1 MLTEICKNMPQKFV
15 CEKCDYSCN
24 KQFLWKQHINTV
36 KHNTYHGLTEY
47 LPKYAKCECGKTY
60 KHKQS
65 LYNHKKTCK
74 YEKSTLKHE
83 DDNIDKKV
91 EPKVKTEVETKV
103 KTKVKTKVETKA
115 ENSELSEIKSMFIQT
130 MKQNGELQK
139 QIVDLIPK
147 IGSNNNN
154 NFNLNIFLN
163 EQCKDAL
170 NISDFV
176 ESLQI
181 QLEDLDNTKD
191 YGLVKGISSVFMKGL
206 RQLDMYKRPIH
217 CTDVKR
223 ETLYIKDK
231 DAWEKDDKSLLK
243 KSIVNIAN
251 KQRKSVQA
259 WENNNPNWHN
269 TDKGQEDYLNL
280 VKNTMNVI
288 ETNSADENKIIKSI
302 VKEVVID
309 K

>member
-1 MLTEICKNMPQKFV
+1 MLTDICKNMPSKFV
-15 CEKCDYSCN
+15 CKKCDYSCN
-24 KQFLWKQHINTV
+24 KQFLWKQHINTI

-47 LPKYAKCECGKTY
+47 LPKYAECECGKTY

-65 LYNHKKTCK
+65 LYNHKKICK
-74 YEKSTLKHE
+74 YDKSALNTEGTKAE
-83 DDNIDKKV
+83 NKV
-91 EPKVKTEVETKV
+91 ENKVVETKV
-103 KTKVKTKVETKA
+103 VETKVVETKVES
-115 ENSELSEIKSMFIQT
+115 SELSDIKSMFIQT

-139 QIVDLIPK
+139 QIVELIPK
-147 IGSNNNN
+147 IGSNNNNNNN

-259 WENNNPNWHN
+259 WENSNPDWHN
-269 TDKGQEDYLNL
+269 TDKGQADYLNL
-280 VKNTMNVI
+280 VNNTMNVI
-288 ETNSADENKIIKSI
+288 ETDSADENKIIKSI